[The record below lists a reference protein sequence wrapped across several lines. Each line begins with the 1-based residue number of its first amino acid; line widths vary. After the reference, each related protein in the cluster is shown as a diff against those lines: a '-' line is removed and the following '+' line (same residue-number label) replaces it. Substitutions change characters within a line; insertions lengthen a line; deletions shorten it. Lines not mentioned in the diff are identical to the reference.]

1 LSDYTL
7 ISGSA
12 SCYTCASDYK
22 SSVVLLTSTD
32 PHSNSATA
40 LGDGVNGAGLARITD
55 YDTNKKIW
63 CYKDVD

>member
-1 LSDYTL
+1 LSEYPL
-7 ISGSA
+7 IEGSA
-12 SCYTCASDYK
+12 SCYTCAGTYL
-22 SSVVLLTSTD
+22 SSVELLTSTD

-40 LGDGVNGAGLARITD
+40 LGEDGAGLERITD

>member
-1 LSDYTL
+1 LSEYTL
-7 ISGSA
+7 IEGSA

-40 LGDGVNGAGLARITD
+40 LGEDSGAGLERITD